1 MRKEAKQMK
10 HNPFVLHAHHRR
22 EVKTELAR
30 LGVDPAQAEAFA
42 EAGEPLQIHLERLA
56 PEEAAL
62 MRREAAA
69 CGADAVVHDNPALP
83 DRSDLYI
90 RGTRGQ
96 WEALLERLPTSSEG
110 LRGAAAEL
118 RELLMMNRQLLK
130 RTNLICGNRVLP
142 LGQRTLVMGIL
153 NVTPDSFSDGGRYT
167 DVERAVSQARAL
179 VEAGADIID
188 IGGESTRPGSAA
200 VELAEELDRVMPVVR
215 ALAEELTVPLSVDT
229 YKAEVADQA
238 IHAGAHIINDV
249 WGAKKDRK
257 MAEVAARHQVP
268 IILMHNRENTAYT
281 HFFSDMVRDL
291 RESVQIAR
299 AAGVRDE
306 MIILDPG
313 IGFAKSLEQNLEAM
327 RRLDDL
333 VALGY
338 PVLLGTSRKS
348 MIGRVL
354 DLPVEERLEGTAA
367 TVALGVAKGCQI
379 VRVHDVREMKRVTAM
394 MDAMLKGGALIG

>member
-1 MRKEAKQMK
+1 MKTTPYPFTPPCEVAPYSAPEASITS
-10 HNPFVLHAHHRR
+10 PA
-22 EVKTELAR
+22 EGA
-30 LGVDPAQAEAFA
+30 DPA
-42 EAGEPLQIHLERLA
+42 
-56 PEEAAL
+56 
-62 MRREAAA
+62 
-69 CGADAVVHDNPALP
+69 
-83 DRSDLYI
+83 I
-90 RGTRGQ
+90 R
-96 WEALLERLPTSSEG
+96 
-110 LRGAAAEL
+110 
-118 RELLMMNRQLLK
+118 
-130 RTNLICGNRVLP
+130 
-142 LGQRTLVMGIL
+142 
-153 NVTPDSFSDGGRYT
+153 
-167 DVERAVSQARAL
+167 
-179 VEAGADIID
+179 
-188 IGGESTRPGSAA
+188 
-200 VELAEELDRVMPVVR
+200 
-215 ALAEELTVPLSVDT
+215 
-229 YKAEVADQA
+229 
-238 IHAGAHIINDV
+238 AGAHIINDV

-268 IILMHNRENTAYT
+268 IILMHNREDTAYT

>member
-30 LGVDPAQAEAFA
+30 VGVDPAQAEAFA
-42 EAGEPLQIHLERLA
+42 EAGEPLQIHLENLA

-83 DRSDLYI
+83 GRSDLYI

-110 LRGAAAEL
+110 LRGAVAEL

-238 IHAGAHIINDV
+238 IRAGAHIINDV

-268 IILMHNRENTAYT
+268 IILMHNREDTAYT